1 MKNPNNSHFLVFFLV
16 ITLLRIIYGSL
27 FMKRLD
33 QNNFNAVNKYF
44 VKHTGVISKITDRII
59 TVSLE
64 GNLNCEAC
72 NAKAACGVSE
82 SNSKDIN
89 VVSTGKA
96 FQLNEGVDVVLQ
108 KELGLKAVFWAYI
121 FPFILVIAVLIFSS
135 IFLKEWIAG
144 LLSLFVLIPYYITL
158 HFFNNSFEKTFKISI
173 LKSKER

>member
-1 MKNPNNSHFLVFFLV
+1 
-16 ITLLRIIYGSL
+16 
-27 FMKRLD
+27 MKRLD

-82 SNSKDIN
+82 SNSKEIE
-89 VVSTGKA
+89 VVNTDRF
-96 FQLNEGVDVVLQ
+96 FQINEGVDVIMQ
-108 KELGLKAVFWAYI
+108 KDLGLKAVFWAYV
-121 FPFILVIAVLIFSS
+121 FPFILMFAVLLIAS

-144 LLSLFVLIPYYITL
+144 LVSLFVLIPYYLML
-158 HFFNNSFEKTFKISI
+158 HFFNNSFERAFKISI
-173 LKSKER
+173 LKYKE